1 MRTIAVVHDLNDWPF
16 QVPGLEAVPARN
28 YLIDPRWPAERGLRV
43 FNLCRSYAY
52 QSEGYYVSLLAS
64 ARNHRPFPDLRT
76 ILDMKSRHRV
86 RTVDEELDT
95 LIQKSLADIQ
105 GDRFD
110 LSIYFGQNLAQRHSR
125 LAQRLFAQFP
135 VPLQRAHF
143 SHNER
148 WRMTS
153 IAPIAMRDV
162 PQSHRDLVTEAARDH
177 VGRRRRLSRQQP
189 DASYDLGI
197 LYNPQE
203 ELAPSDPKALARFR
217 RAARHVGFNVQMIQ
231 KDDYS
236 RVSEFDAILLRET
249 TSVDHHTFRIAQ
261 RAEAA
266 GVVVIDDATSILR
279 SSNKVFQAESLAR
292 HNVSIPRT
300 MIVGHADIE
309 SIKEK
314 IGLPCVLKSP
324 DSAFSQGVFKC
335 STDDELVS
343 QAKRI
348 LTESDLLVA
357 QEYLPTGFD
366 WRIGV
371 FAGDALY
378 ACRYLM
384 AQGHWQIVKRTKAG
398 KLRHGKVEPVPLD
411 KVPPTVL
418 KQALRAA
425 AAFGDGLYGV
435 DVKEIGKKIYVTE
448 VNDNPNIDAGCEDA
462 LLGDELYRRIM
473 QGMIDRVR
481 ANKERLR

>member
-1 MRTIAVVHDLNDWPF
+1 MRTIAVVHDLLEWPF
-16 QVPGLEAVPARN
+16 QVPGVEAVPARD
-28 YLIDPRWPAERGLRV
+28 YLTDPRWTAERGIRV

-64 ARNHRPFPDLRT
+64 ARMHRPFPDLLT

-86 RTVDEELDT
+86 RTVDEELDA
-95 LIQKSLADIQ
+95 LIQKSLGEIQ
-105 GDRFD
+105 GDTFD

-125 LAQRLFAQFP
+125 LAQRLFLQFP

-143 SHNER
+143 TRNER

-162 PQSHRDLVTEAARDH
+162 PMAHRNFVAEAASH
-177 VGRRRRLSRQQP
+177 QAGSRRRRSRQHSA
-189 DASYDLGI
+189 ASYDLGI
-197 LYNPQE
+197 LYNPDE
-203 ELAPSDPKALARFR
+203 ELAPSDSKALARFR
-217 RAARHVGFNVQMIQ
+217 RAARHVGFDVQMIQ
-231 KDDYS
+231 KGDYS
-236 RVSEFDAILLRET
+236 RVAEFDAIFIRET
-249 TSVDHHTFRIAQ
+249 TAVDHHTFRFAQ
-261 RAEAA
+261 RAEAI

-279 SSNKVFQAESLAR
+279 STNKVYQAESLSK

-300 MIVGHADIE
+300 MIVGDADI
-309 SIKEK
+309 SAITTT
-314 IGLPCVLKSP
+314 IGLPCVLKYP

-335 STDDELVS
+335 STEDEVLA
-343 QAKRI
+343 QAKGI
-348 LTESDLLVA
+348 LAKSDLLVA

-371 FAGDALY
+371 FAGEALY
-378 ACRYLM
+378 AARYLM
-384 AQGHWQIVKRTKAG
+384 AQGHWQIVKRTKTG
-398 KLRHGKVEPVPLD
+398 KLRHGKVESVPLED
-411 KVPPTVL
+411 VPSAVM

-435 DVKEIGKKIYVTE
+435 DVKAIGKKVYVTE
-448 VNDNPNIDAGCEDA
+448 VNDNPNIDAGYEDA

-473 QGMIDRVR
+473 QGMFDRVR
-481 ANKERLR
+481 AGKERVR